1 MEGKERFLLEAEK
14 MLSDYE
20 FFTSPRFMRLLHHVG
35 KDMRLLHHVGKEI
48 TDRHNAKVRTYG
60 APDENR
66 AGYFEGTYTYIN
78 VLNEI
83 TQSFPSLELRGESV
97 LGVLGHECGH
107 QNYSSIYLRKKYVEG
122 ISNGI
127 LYPYFPEPRSEKE
140 RLYAE
145 QMKELFVRKD
155 RIAIELYL
163 TMAAPLHGLL
173 EDVYIEERMMKRFP
187 GSIRRGIQ
195 GNRKRIMERYDS
207 VKKLDKG
214 GDKLGTMASVLTEY
228 MFTKRVNTWDGE
240 IQLYADFLREC
251 IPLIHQA
258 AHDVR
263 ESSRFIATN
272 QILLAI
278 WPLLLEKIEE
288 LQEMMEQTPPEKQED
303 LIKKTAEKIQTQMPQ
318 YSEEPICREHRM
330 EEKNA
335 SDVKWTGADRKEE
348 TGEERPDGQN
358 GDIKDF
364 TESGKIE
371 EARPEDKKPLEELS
385 VDFPKEIDISR
396 ELRKIR
402 HELAEEKTEKMMTD
416 AMREAL
422 KNFLEGVK
430 FHPVNEAIP
439 KEVIRKDKPSK
450 KAELM
455 YEQIKPE
462 IQRVLSEFL
471 VLVQPILMTRKS
483 RIRRKQFFGK
493 SLDMKNL
500 WDPQDRV
507 FKTKISDKNNFNT
520 AIAVLMDQSA
530 SIDERRRL
538 ASILAT
544 LCIVEFAQYLKI
556 PVCVYGHCTDFRRP
570 EHFGKE
576 TVCLHSYMEFEDR
589 DHEKLRILDMKP
601 GGANR
606 DGVAL
611 QYMEEK
617 LKRRKERQK
626 LLFFTC
632 DGLPNAS
639 DYGGKVARDDL
650 KQIQKELHRDGI
662 HLLVAAIGEDQEE
675 IHKIYGNSCIN
686 TSDLS
691 ALPGEI
697 CKRLLQMIL

>member
-1 MEGKERFLLEAEK
+1 MEEKERFLLEAEK

-20 FFTSPRFMRLLHHVG
+20 FFTSPRF
-35 KDMRLLHHVGKEI
+35 MRLLHHVGKEI

-145 QMKELFVRKD
+145 QMKKLFVRKD

-288 LQEMMEQTPPEKQED
+288 LQEMMDQTPPEKQED
-303 LIKKTAEKIQTQMPQ
+303 LLKKTAEKIQMQMPQ

-364 TESGKIE
+364 TEAGKIK
-371 EARPEDKKPLEELS
+371 EAHPEDKKPLEELS

-462 IQRVLSEFL
+462 IQRVLSDFL

-626 LLFFTC
+626 LLFLTC

>member
-1 MEGKERFLLEAEK
+1 MEEKERFLLEAEK

-20 FFTSPRFMRLLHHVG
+20 FFTSPRF
-35 KDMRLLHHVGKEI
+35 MRLLHHVGKEI

-83 TQSFPSLELRGESV
+83 TQSFPSLELRGESI

-195 GNRKRIMERYDS
+195 RNRKRIMERYDS

-228 MFTKRVNTWDGE
+228 MFTKRVNAWDGE
-240 IQLYADFLREC
+240 IKLYADFLREC

-288 LQEMMEQTPPEKQED
+288 LQEIMDQTPPEKQED
-303 LIKKTAEKIQTQMPQ
+303 LLKKTAEKIQTQMPQ

-335 SDVKWTGADRKEE
+335 SDVKWTGADKKEGE
-348 TGEERPDGQN
+348 GEERPDGQN
-358 GDIKDF
+358 GDVDDF
-364 TESGKIE
+364 TESGKLK
-371 EARPEDKKPLEELS
+371 EAQPEDKKPLEELS

-611 QYMEEK
+611 QYMDEK

>member
-20 FFTSPRFMRLLHHVG
+20 FFTSPRFMRLLHHI
-35 KDMRLLHHVGKEI
+35 GKEI

-83 TQSFPSLELRGESV
+83 TQSFPSLELRGDSI

-107 QNYSSIYLRKKYVEG
+107 QNYSSIYLRKKYIEG

-140 RLYAE
+140 RLYAK
-145 QMKELFVRKD
+145 QMKELFVQKD

-163 TMAAPLHGLL
+163 AMAAPLHGLL

-187 GSIRRGIQ
+187 GSIRRGILE
-195 GNRKRIMERYDS
+195 NRKRMMERYDS
-207 VKKLDKG
+207 VKKLDQG
-214 GDKLGTMASVLTEY
+214 GDKLKTMASVLTEY

-240 IQLYADFLREC
+240 IELYADFLREC
-251 IPLIHQA
+251 MPLIHQA
-258 AHDVR
+258 VHDVR

-278 WPLLLEKIEE
+278 WPLLLERIEE
-288 LQEMMEQTPPEKQED
+288 LQEMMDQIPQEKRAD
-303 LIKKTAEKIQTQMPQ
+303 LLKNTAEKIQKQMPQ
-318 YSEEPICREHRM
+318 YSEEPICREHRI

-335 SDVKWTGADRKEE
+335 SDVKWTGADRKE
-348 TGEERPDGQN
+348 GEERQDGQT
-358 GDIKDF
+358 GHIEDL
-364 TESGKIE
+364 TEAEKLKE
-371 EARPEDKKPLEELS
+371 VNPDDKKVLEELS

-402 HELAEEKTEKMMTD
+402 HEMAEEKTQKMMTD

-422 KNFLEGVK
+422 KNFLESVK

-439 KEVIRKDKPSK
+439 KEIIRKDQPSR

-462 IQRVLSEFL
+462 IQRILREFL
-471 VLVQPILMTRKS
+471 VLVQPILTAKKS

-493 SLDMKNL
+493 SLDIKNL
-500 WDPQDRV
+500 WEPQDRV
-507 FKTKISDKNNFNT
+507 FKTKTVDKNNFDT
-520 AIAVLMDQSA
+520 AVAILMDQSA
-530 SIDERRRL
+530 SIDAKRKQ

-556 PVCVYGHCTDFRRP
+556 PICVYGHCTDLRRP
-570 EHFGKE
+570 GHFGKE

-589 DHEKLRILDMKP
+589 EHEKLRILDMSP

-617 LKRRKERQK
+617 LKRRKERMK

-650 KQIQKELHRDGI
+650 KQIQKELHRHGI

>member
-20 FFTSPRFMRLLHHVG
+20 FFTSPRF
-35 KDMRLLHHVGKEI
+35 MRLLHHVGKEI

-228 MFTKRVNTWDGE
+228 MFTKRVNAWDGE
-240 IQLYADFLREC
+240 IKLYADFLREC

-330 EEKNA
+330 EEMNA

-348 TGEERPDGQN
+348 TGEERPDRQN

-364 TESGKIE
+364 TEAGKIK
-371 EARPEDKKPLEELS
+371 EAHPEDKKPLEELS

-589 DHEKLRILDMKP
+589 NHEKLRILDMKP

-611 QYMEEK
+611 QYMDEK

-639 DYGGKVARDDL
+639 DYGGEVARDDL

>member
-1 MEGKERFLLEAEK
+1 MEEKERFLHEAEK
-14 MLSDYE
+14 MLTDYE
-20 FFTSPRFMRLLHHVG
+20 FFTSPRF
-35 KDMRLLHHVGKEI
+35 MRLLHHVGKEI

-228 MFTKRVNTWDGE
+228 MFTKRVNAWDGE
-240 IQLYADFLREC
+240 IKLYADFLREC

-288 LQEMMEQTPPEKQED
+288 LQEMMDQTPPEKQED

-364 TESGKIE
+364 TEAGKIKE
-371 EARPEDKKPLEELS
+371 VQTEDKKPLEELS

-507 FKTKISDKNNFNT
+507 FKTKITDKNNFNT

-639 DYGGKVARDDL
+639 DYGGEVARDDL

>member
-1 MEGKERFLLEAEK
+1 MEEKERFLLEAEK

-20 FFTSPRFMRLLHHVG
+20 FFTSPRF
-35 KDMRLLHHVGKEI
+35 MRLLHHVGKEI

-145 QMKELFVRKD
+145 QMKKLFVRKD

-303 LIKKTAEKIQTQMPQ
+303 LLKKTAEKIQTQMPQ

-348 TGEERPDGQN
+348 NGEERPDGQN

-364 TESGKIE
+364 TEAGKIK
-371 EARPEDKKPLEELS
+371 EAQPEDKKPLEELS

>member
-1 MEGKERFLLEAEK
+1 MEGKERFLLEAGK

-20 FFTSPRFMRLLHHVG
+20 FFTSPRF
-35 KDMRLLHHVGKEI
+35 MRLLHHVGKEI

-163 TMAAPLHGLL
+163 TVAAPLHGLL

-258 AHDVR
+258 AYDVR

-318 YSEEPICREHRM
+318 YSEEPICREHRT

-335 SDVKWTGADRKEE
+335 SDVKWTGVDRKEE

-364 TESGKIE
+364 TEAGKIKE
-371 EARPEDKKPLEELS
+371 VQPEDKKPLEELS

-589 DHEKLRILDMKP
+589 NHEKLRILDMKP

-611 QYMEEK
+611 QYMKEK

>member
-20 FFTSPRFMRLLHHVG
+20 FFTSPRF
-35 KDMRLLHHVGKEI
+35 MRLLHHVGKEI

-83 TQSFPSLELRGESV
+83 TQSFPSLELRGESI

-140 RLYAE
+140 RLYVD

-228 MFTKRVNTWDGE
+228 MFTKRVNAWDGE
-240 IQLYADFLREC
+240 IKLYADFLREC

-288 LQEMMEQTPPEKQED
+288 LQEMMDQTPPEKQED

-330 EEKNA
+330 EEMNA

-364 TESGKIE
+364 TEAGKIK
-371 EARPEDKKPLEELS
+371 EAHPEDKKPLEELS

-416 AMREAL
+416 TMREAL

-439 KEVIRKDKPSK
+439 KEVIRKNKPSK

-576 TVCLHSYMEFEDR
+576 TVCLHSYMEFEGR

>member
-1 MEGKERFLLEAEK
+1 MEEKERFLLEAEK

-20 FFTSPRFMRLLHHVG
+20 FFTSPRF
-35 KDMRLLHHVGKEI
+35 MRLLHHVGKEI

-228 MFTKRVNTWDGE
+228 MFTKRVNAWDGE
-240 IQLYADFLREC
+240 IKLYADFLREC

-288 LQEMMEQTPPEKQED
+288 LQEMMDQTPPEKQED

-330 EEKNA
+330 EEMNA

-364 TESGKIE
+364 TEAGKIK
-371 EARPEDKKPLEELS
+371 EAHPEDKKPLEELS

-416 AMREAL
+416 TMREAL

-439 KEVIRKDKPSK
+439 KEVIRKNKPSK

>member
-20 FFTSPRFMRLLHHVG
+20 FFTSPRF
-35 KDMRLLHHVGKEI
+35 MRLLHHVGKEI

-83 TQSFPSLELRGESV
+83 TQSFPSLELRGESI

-288 LQEMMEQTPPEKQED
+288 LQELMEQTPPEKQED

-364 TESGKIE
+364 TEAGKIK
-371 EARPEDKKPLEELS
+371 EAQPEDKKPLEELS

-544 LCIVEFAQYLKI
+544 LCIVEFARYLKI

>member
-1 MEGKERFLLEAEK
+1 MEEKERFLLEAEK

-20 FFTSPRFMRLLHHVG
+20 FFTSPRF
-35 KDMRLLHHVGKEI
+35 MRLLHHVGKEI

-228 MFTKRVNTWDGE
+228 MFTKRVNAWDGE
-240 IQLYADFLREC
+240 IKLYADFLREC

-330 EEKNA
+330 EEMNA

-364 TESGKIE
+364 TEAGKIK
-371 EARPEDKKPLEELS
+371 EAHPEDKKPLEELS

-402 HELAEEKTEKMMTD
+402 HELAEEKIEKMMTD

-439 KEVIRKDKPSK
+439 KEVIRKGKPSK

-544 LCIVEFAQYLKI
+544 LCIVEFARYLKI

-589 DHEKLRILDMKP
+589 NHEKLRILDMKP

-617 LKRRKERQK
+617 LKRRKERMK

-639 DYGGKVARDDL
+639 DYGGEVARDDL
-650 KQIQKELHRDGI
+650 KQIQKELHRDVI

-675 IHKIYGNSCIN
+675 IHKIYGSSCIN

>member
-1 MEGKERFLLEAEK
+1 MEEKERFLLEAEK

-20 FFTSPRFMRLLHHVG
+20 FFTSPRF
-35 KDMRLLHHVGKEI
+35 MRLLHHVGKEI

-214 GDKLGTMASVLTEY
+214 GDKLGTMASILTEY
-228 MFTKRVNTWDGE
+228 MFTKRVNAWDGE
-240 IQLYADFLREC
+240 IKLYADFLREC

-288 LQEMMEQTPPEKQED
+288 LQEMMDQTPPEKQED

-364 TESGKIE
+364 TEAGKIKE
-371 EARPEDKKPLEELS
+371 VQTEDKKPLEELS

-570 EHFGKE
+570 EHFEKE
-576 TVCLHSYMEFEDR
+576 MVCLHSYMEFEDR

>member
-1 MEGKERFLLEAEK
+1 MEEKERFLLEAEK

-20 FFTSPRFMRLLHHVG
+20 FFTSPRF
-35 KDMRLLHHVGKEI
+35 MRLLHHVGKEI

-145 QMKELFVRKD
+145 QMKKLFVRKD

-288 LQEMMEQTPPEKQED
+288 LQEMMDQTPPEKQED

-348 TGEERPDGQN
+348 NGEERPDGQN

-364 TESGKIE
+364 TEAGKIKE
-371 EARPEDKKPLEELS
+371 VQPEDKKPLEELS

-471 VLVQPILMTRKS
+471 VMVQPILMTRKS

>member
-1 MEGKERFLLEAEK
+1 MEEKERFLLEAEK

-20 FFTSPRFMRLLHHVG
+20 FFTSPRF
-35 KDMRLLHHVGKEI
+35 MRLLHHVGKEI

-228 MFTKRVNTWDGE
+228 MFTKRVNAWDGE
-240 IQLYADFLREC
+240 IKLYADFLREC

-330 EEKNA
+330 EEMNA

-364 TESGKIE
+364 TEAGKIK
-371 EARPEDKKPLEELS
+371 EAHPEDKKPLEELS

-402 HELAEEKTEKMMTD
+402 HELAEEKIEKMMTD

-439 KEVIRKDKPSK
+439 KEVIRKGKPSK

-544 LCIVEFAQYLKI
+544 LCIVEFARYLKI

-589 DHEKLRILDMKP
+589 NHEKLRILDMKP

>member
-1 MEGKERFLLEAEK
+1 MEEKERFLLEAEK

-20 FFTSPRFMRLLHHVG
+20 FFTSPRF
-35 KDMRLLHHVGKEI
+35 MRLLHHVGKEI

-145 QMKELFVRKD
+145 QMKKLFVRKD

-228 MFTKRVNTWDGE
+228 MFTKRVNAWDGE
-240 IQLYADFLREC
+240 IKLYADFLREC

-288 LQEMMEQTPPEKQED
+288 LQEMMDQTPPEKQED

-364 TESGKIE
+364 TEAGKIK
-371 EARPEDKKPLEELS
+371 EAHPEDKKPLEELS

-462 IQRVLSEFL
+462 IQRVLSDFL

-626 LLFFTC
+626 LLFLTC

>member
-1 MEGKERFLLEAEK
+1 MEEKERFLLEAEK

-35 KDMRLLHHVGKEI
+35 KEI

-60 APDENR
+60 APDEKR

-83 TQSFPSLELRGESV
+83 TQSFPSLELRGESI

-107 QNYSSIYLRKKYVEG
+107 QNYSSIFLRKKYIEG
-122 ISNGI
+122 INNGI

-228 MFTKRVNTWDGE
+228 MFTKRVNAWDGE
-240 IQLYADFLREC
+240 IKLYADFLREC

-330 EEKNA
+330 EEMNA

-364 TESGKIE
+364 TEAGKIK
-371 EARPEDKKPLEELS
+371 EAHPEDKKPLEELS

-402 HELAEEKTEKMMTD
+402 HELAEEKIEKMMTD

-439 KEVIRKDKPSK
+439 KEVIRKGKPSK

-544 LCIVEFAQYLKI
+544 LCIVEFARYLKI

-589 DHEKLRILDMKP
+589 NHEKLRILDMKP

>member
-20 FFTSPRFMRLLHHVG
+20 FFTSPRF
-35 KDMRLLHHVGKEI
+35 MRLLHHVGKEI

-228 MFTKRVNTWDGE
+228 MFTKRVNAWDGE
-240 IQLYADFLREC
+240 IKLYADFLREC

-330 EEKNA
+330 EEMNA
-335 SDVKWTGADRKEE
+335 SDVKWTGADRKEGE
-348 TGEERPDGQN
+348 GEERPDGQN

-364 TESGKIE
+364 TEAGKIK
-371 EARPEDKKPLEELS
+371 EAHPEDKKPLEELS

>member
-20 FFTSPRFMRLLHHVG
+20 FFTSPRF
-35 KDMRLLHHVGKEI
+35 MRLLHHVGKEI

-163 TMAAPLHGLL
+163 TVAAPLHGLL

-258 AHDVR
+258 AYDVR

-318 YSEEPICREHRM
+318 YSEEPICREHRT

-335 SDVKWTGADRKEE
+335 SDVKWTGVDRKEE

-364 TESGKIE
+364 TEAGKIKE
-371 EARPEDKKPLEELS
+371 VQPEDKKPLEELS

-617 LKRRKERQK
+617 LKRRKERMK

-639 DYGGKVARDDL
+639 DYGGEVARDDL

>member
-20 FFTSPRFMRLLHHVG
+20 FFTSPRF
-35 KDMRLLHHVGKEI
+35 MRLLHHVGKEI

-83 TQSFPSLELRGESV
+83 TQSFPSLELRGESI

-107 QNYSSIYLRKKYVEG
+107 QNYSSIFLRKKYIEG
-122 ISNGI
+122 INNGI

-155 RIAIELYL
+155 RIAIEFYL

-228 MFTKRVNTWDGE
+228 MFTKRVNAWDGE
-240 IQLYADFLREC
+240 IKLYADFLREC

-330 EEKNA
+330 EEMNA
-335 SDVKWTGADRKEE
+335 SDVKWTGADRKEGE
-348 TGEERPDGQN
+348 GEERPDGQN

-364 TESGKIE
+364 TEAGKIK
-371 EARPEDKKPLEELS
+371 EAHPEDKKPLEELS

>member
-20 FFTSPRFMRLLHHVG
+20 FFTSPRF
-35 KDMRLLHHVGKEI
+35 MRLLHHVGKEI

-207 VKKLDKG
+207 VKKLDQG

-288 LQEMMEQTPPEKQED
+288 LQEMMDQTPPEKQED
-303 LIKKTAEKIQTQMPQ
+303 LLKKTTEKIQTQMPQ

-335 SDVKWTGADRKEE
+335 SDVKWTGADRKEGE
-348 TGEERPDGQN
+348 GEERPDGQN

-364 TESGKIE
+364 TEAGKIK
-371 EARPEDKKPLEELS
+371 EAHPEDKKPLEELS
-385 VDFPKEIDISR
+385 VDFPKEIDISW

-544 LCIVEFAQYLKI
+544 LCIVEFARYLKI

>member
-1 MEGKERFLLEAEK
+1 MEEKERFLLEAEK

-20 FFTSPRFMRLLHHVG
+20 FFTSPRF
-35 KDMRLLHHVGKEI
+35 MRLLHHVGKEI

-228 MFTKRVNTWDGE
+228 MFTKRVNAWDGE
-240 IQLYADFLREC
+240 IKLYADFLREC

-288 LQEMMEQTPPEKQED
+288 LQEMMDQTPPEKQED

-335 SDVKWTGADRKEE
+335 SDVKWTGADRKEGE
-348 TGEERPDGQN
+348 GEERPDGQN
-358 GDIKDF
+358 GNIKDF
-364 TESGKIE
+364 TEAGKIK
-371 EARPEDKKPLEELS
+371 EAQPEDKKILEELS

>member
-1 MEGKERFLLEAEK
+1 MEEKERFLLEAEK

-20 FFTSPRFMRLLHHVG
+20 FFTSPRF
-35 KDMRLLHHVGKEI
+35 MRLLHHVGKEI

-145 QMKELFVRKD
+145 QMKKLFVRKD

-288 LQEMMEQTPPEKQED
+288 LQEMMDQTPPEKQED
-303 LIKKTAEKIQTQMPQ
+303 LLKKTTEKIQTQMPQ

-335 SDVKWTGADRKEE
+335 SDVNWTGADRKEGE
-348 TGEERPDGQN
+348 GEERPDGQN
-358 GDIKDF
+358 GNIKDF
-364 TESGKIE
+364 TEAGKIK
-371 EARPEDKKPLEELS
+371 EAQPEDKKILEELS

-462 IQRVLSEFL
+462 IQRVLNEFL
-471 VLVQPILMTRKS
+471 VMVQPILMTRKS
-483 RIRRKQFFGK
+483 RIRRKQFLGK

-626 LLFFTC
+626 LLFLTC

>member
-1 MEGKERFLLEAEK
+1 MEEKERFLLEAEK

-20 FFTSPRFMRLLHHVG
+20 FFTSPRF
-35 KDMRLLHHVGKEI
+35 MRLLHHVGKEI

-83 TQSFPSLELRGESV
+83 TQSFPSLELRGESI

-107 QNYSSIYLRKKYVEG
+107 QNYSSIFLRKKYVEG
-122 ISNGI
+122 INNGI

-228 MFTKRVNTWDGE
+228 MFTKRVNAWDGE
-240 IQLYADFLREC
+240 IKLYADFLREC

-288 LQEMMEQTPPEKQED
+288 LQEMMDQTPPEKQED

-364 TESGKIE
+364 TEAGKIK
-371 EARPEDKKPLEELS
+371 EAHPEDKKPLEELS

-462 IQRVLSEFL
+462 IQRVLSDFL

-639 DYGGKVARDDL
+639 DYGGEVARDDL

>member
-1 MEGKERFLLEAEK
+1 MEEKERFLLEAEK

-20 FFTSPRFMRLLHHVG
+20 FFTSPRF
-35 KDMRLLHHVGKEI
+35 MRLLHHVGKEI

-251 IPLIHQA
+251 MPLIHQA

-288 LQEMMEQTPPEKQED
+288 LQEVMEQTPPEKQED
-303 LIKKTAEKIQTQMPQ
+303 LIKKIAEKIQTQMPQ

-364 TESGKIE
+364 TEAGKIKE
-371 EARPEDKKPLEELS
+371 VQPEDKKPLEELS

-471 VLVQPILMTRKS
+471 VMVQPILMTRKS

>member
-1 MEGKERFLLEAEK
+1 MEEKERFLLEAEK

-20 FFTSPRFMRLLHHVG
+20 FFTSPRF
-35 KDMRLLHHVGKEI
+35 MRLLHHVGKEI

-228 MFTKRVNTWDGE
+228 MFTKRVNAWDGE

-263 ESSRFIATN
+263 ESSRFIAAN

-288 LQEMMEQTPPEKQED
+288 LQEMMDQTPPEKQED

-348 TGEERPDGQN
+348 NGEERPDGQN

-364 TESGKIE
+364 TEAGKIKE
-371 EARPEDKKPLEELS
+371 LQPEDKKPLEELS

-471 VLVQPILMTRKS
+471 VMVQPILMTRKS

-493 SLDMKNL
+493 SLDTKNL

>member
-1 MEGKERFLLEAEK
+1 MEEKERFLLEAEK

-20 FFTSPRFMRLLHHVG
+20 FFTSPRF
-35 KDMRLLHHVGKEI
+35 MRLLHHVGKEI

-258 AHDVR
+258 AYDVR

-364 TESGKIE
+364 TEAGKIK
-371 EARPEDKKPLEELS
+371 EAHPEDKKPLEELS

-639 DYGGKVARDDL
+639 DYGGEVARDDL

>member
-20 FFTSPRFMRLLHHVG
+20 FFTSPRF
-35 KDMRLLHHVGKEI
+35 MRLLHHVGKEI

-228 MFTKRVNTWDGE
+228 MFTKRVNAWDGE
-240 IQLYADFLREC
+240 IKLYADFLREC

-330 EEKNA
+330 EEMNA
-335 SDVKWTGADRKEE
+335 SDVKWTGADRKEGE
-348 TGEERPDGQN
+348 GEERPDGQN

-364 TESGKIE
+364 TEAGKIK
-371 EARPEDKKPLEELS
+371 EAHPEDKKPLEELS

-544 LCIVEFAQYLKI
+544 LCIVEFARYLKI

>member
-1 MEGKERFLLEAEK
+1 MEEKERFLLEAEK

-20 FFTSPRFMRLLHHVG
+20 FFTSPRF
-35 KDMRLLHHVGKEI
+35 MRLLHHVGKEI

-83 TQSFPSLELRGESV
+83 TQSFPSLELRGESI

-195 GNRKRIMERYDS
+195 RNRKRIMERYDS

-335 SDVKWTGADRKEE
+335 SDVKWTGADKKEGE
-348 TGEERPDGQN
+348 GEERPDGQN
-358 GDIKDF
+358 GDVDDF
-364 TESGKIE
+364 TESGKLK
-371 EARPEDKKPLEELS
+371 EAQPEDKKPLEELS

-507 FKTKISDKNNFNT
+507 FKTKILDKNNFNT

-589 DHEKLRILDMKP
+589 NHEKLRILDMKP

-611 QYMEEK
+611 QYMEER
-617 LKRRKERQK
+617 LKRRKERMK

-639 DYGGKVARDDL
+639 DYGGEVARDDL
-650 KQIQKELHRDGI
+650 KQIQKELRRAGI

>member
-1 MEGKERFLLEAEK
+1 MEEKERFLLEAEK

-20 FFTSPRFMRLLHHVG
+20 FFTSPRF
-35 KDMRLLHHVGKEI
+35 MRLLHHVGKEI

-228 MFTKRVNTWDGE
+228 MFTKRVNAWDGE
-240 IQLYADFLREC
+240 IKLYADFLREC

-288 LQEMMEQTPPEKQED
+288 LQEMMDQTPPEKQED
-303 LIKKTAEKIQTQMPQ
+303 LLKKTAEKIQTQMPQ

-330 EEKNA
+330 EEMNA

-364 TESGKIE
+364 TEAGKIK
-371 EARPEDKKPLEELS
+371 EAHPEDKKPLEELS

-455 YEQIKPE
+455 HEQIKPE

-556 PVCVYGHCTDFRRP
+556 PACVYGHCTDFRRP

-617 LKRRKERQK
+617 LKRRKERMK

-639 DYGGKVARDDL
+639 DYGGEVARDDL
-650 KQIQKELHRDGI
+650 KQIQKELHRDVI

-675 IHKIYGNSCIN
+675 IHKIYGSSCIN

>member
-20 FFTSPRFMRLLHHVG
+20 FFTSPRF
-35 KDMRLLHHVGKEI
+35 MRLLHHVGKEI

-228 MFTKRVNTWDGE
+228 MFTKRVNAWDGE
-240 IQLYADFLREC
+240 IKLYADFLREC

-288 LQEMMEQTPPEKQED
+288 LQEMMDQTPPEKQED
-303 LIKKTAEKIQTQMPQ
+303 LLKKTAEKIQIQMPQ
-318 YSEEPICREHRM
+318 YSDEPICREHRM

-371 EARPEDKKPLEELS
+371 EARLEDKKPLEELS

>member
-1 MEGKERFLLEAEK
+1 MEEKERFLLEAEK

-20 FFTSPRFMRLLHHVG
+20 FFTSPRF
-35 KDMRLLHHVGKEI
+35 MRLLHHVGKEI

-83 TQSFPSLELRGESV
+83 TQSFPSLELRGESI

-107 QNYSSIYLRKKYVEG
+107 QNYSSIFLRKKYIEG
-122 ISNGI
+122 INNGI

-214 GDKLGTMASVLTEY
+214 GDKLETMASVLTEY
-228 MFTKRVNTWDGE
+228 MFTKRVNAWDGE
-240 IQLYADFLREC
+240 IKLYADFLREC

-288 LQEMMEQTPPEKQED
+288 LQEMMDQTPPEKQED
-303 LIKKTAEKIQTQMPQ
+303 LIKKTAEKIQTQIPQ

-364 TESGKIE
+364 TEAGKIK
-371 EARPEDKKPLEELS
+371 EAHPEDKKPLEELS

-439 KEVIRKDKPSK
+439 KEVIRKGKPSK

-556 PVCVYGHCTDFRRP
+556 PVCVYGHFTDFRRP

-589 DHEKLRILDMKP
+589 NHEKLRILDMKP

>member
-20 FFTSPRFMRLLHHVG
+20 FFTSPRL
-35 KDMRLLHHVGKEI
+35 MRLLHHVGKEI

-228 MFTKRVNTWDGE
+228 MFTKRVNAWDGE
-240 IQLYADFLREC
+240 IKLYADFLREC

-288 LQEMMEQTPPEKQED
+288 LQEMMDQTPPEKQED
-303 LIKKTAEKIQTQMPQ
+303 LLKKTAEKIQTQMPQ

-364 TESGKIE
+364 TEAGKIK
-371 EARPEDKKPLEELS
+371 EAHPEDKKPLEELS

-471 VLVQPILMTRKS
+471 ALVQPILMTRKS

-617 LKRRKERQK
+617 LKRRKERLK

>member
-1 MEGKERFLLEAEK
+1 MEEKERFLLEAEK

-35 KDMRLLHHVGKEI
+35 KEI
-48 TDRHNAKVRTYG
+48 TDRYNAKVRTYG

-228 MFTKRVNTWDGE
+228 MFTKRVNAWDGE
-240 IQLYADFLREC
+240 IKLYADFLREC

-330 EEKNA
+330 EEMNA

-364 TESGKIE
+364 TEAGKIK
-371 EARPEDKKPLEELS
+371 EAHPEDKKPLEELS

-589 DHEKLRILDMKP
+589 NHEKLRILDMKP

>member
-20 FFTSPRFMRLLHHVG
+20 FFTSPRF
-35 KDMRLLHHVGKEI
+35 MRLLHHVGKEI

-83 TQSFPSLELRGESV
+83 TQSFPSLELRGESI

-163 TMAAPLHGLL
+163 TMAALLHGLL

-195 GNRKRIMERYDS
+195 RNRKRIMERYDS

-228 MFTKRVNTWDGE
+228 MFTKRVNAWDGE
-240 IQLYADFLREC
+240 IKLYADFLREC

-288 LQEMMEQTPPEKQED
+288 LQEIMDQTPPEKQED

-335 SDVKWTGADRKEE
+335 SDVKWTGADKKE
-348 TGEERPDGQN
+348 GEERPDGQN
-358 GDIKDF
+358 GDVDDF
-364 TESGKIE
+364 TESGKLK
-371 EARPEDKKPLEELS
+371 EAQPEYKKPLEELS
-385 VDFPKEIDISR
+385 VDFPREIDISR

-402 HELAEEKTEKMMTD
+402 HELAEEKTEKMMSD

-422 KNFLEGVK
+422 KNFLESVK

-483 RIRRKQFFGK
+483 RIRRKQFLGK

-556 PVCVYGHCTDFRRP
+556 PACVYGHCTDFRRP

>member
-1 MEGKERFLLEAEK
+1 MEEKERFLLEAEK
-14 MLSDYE
+14 MLSDYV
-20 FFTSPRFMRLLHHVG
+20 FFTSPRF
-35 KDMRLLHHVGKEI
+35 MRLLHHVGKEI

-228 MFTKRVNTWDGE
+228 MFTKRVNAWDGE
-240 IQLYADFLREC
+240 IKLYADFLREC

-330 EEKNA
+330 EEMNA

-358 GDIKDF
+358 GDVDDF
-364 TESGKIE
+364 TESGKLK
-371 EARPEDKKPLEELS
+371 EAQPEDKKPLEELS

-589 DHEKLRILDMKP
+589 NHEKLRILDMKP

-639 DYGGKVARDDL
+639 DYGGEVARDDL

>member
-1 MEGKERFLLEAEK
+1 MEEKERFLLEAEK

-20 FFTSPRFMRLLHHVG
+20 FFMSPRF
-35 KDMRLLHHVGKEI
+35 MRLLHHVGKEI

-228 MFTKRVNTWDGE
+228 MFTKRVNAWDGE
-240 IQLYADFLREC
+240 IKLYADFLREC

-288 LQEMMEQTPPEKQED
+288 LQEMMDQTPPEKQED

-364 TESGKIE
+364 TEAGKIKE
-371 EARPEDKKPLEELS
+371 VQTEDKKPLEELS

-483 RIRRKQFFGK
+483 RIRRKQLFGK

>member
-20 FFTSPRFMRLLHHVG
+20 FFTSPRF
-35 KDMRLLHHVGKEI
+35 MRLLHHVGKEI

-83 TQSFPSLELRGESV
+83 TQSFPSLELRGESI

-163 TMAAPLHGLL
+163 TVAAPLHGLL

-240 IQLYADFLREC
+240 IQLYTDFLREC

-288 LQEMMEQTPPEKQED
+288 LQEIMDQTPPEKQED

-335 SDVKWTGADRKEE
+335 SDVKWTGADKKE
-348 TGEERPDGQN
+348 GEERPDGQN
-358 GDIKDF
+358 GDVDDF
-364 TESGKIE
+364 TESGKLK
-371 EARPEDKKPLEELS
+371 EAQPEDKKPLEELS
-385 VDFPKEIDISR
+385 VDFPKEIDISW

-507 FKTKISDKNNFNT
+507 FKTKILDKNNFNT

-556 PVCVYGHCTDFRRP
+556 PACVYGHCTDFRRP

>member
-20 FFTSPRFMRLLHHVG
+20 FFTSPRF
-35 KDMRLLHHVGKEI
+35 MRLLHHVGKEI

-83 TQSFPSLELRGESV
+83 TQSFPSLELRGESI

-228 MFTKRVNTWDGE
+228 MFTKRVNAWDGE
-240 IQLYADFLREC
+240 IKLYADFLREC

-288 LQEMMEQTPPEKQED
+288 LQEIMEQTPPEKQED

-364 TESGKIE
+364 TEAGKIK
-371 EARPEDKKPLEELS
+371 EAHPEDKKPLEELS

-544 LCIVEFAQYLKI
+544 LCIVEFARYLKI

>member
-20 FFTSPRFMRLLHHVG
+20 FFTSPRF
-35 KDMRLLHHVGKEI
+35 MRLLHHVGKEI

-127 LYPYFPEPRSEKE
+127 LYPYFPKPRSEKE

-207 VKKLDKG
+207 VKKLDQG

-288 LQEMMEQTPPEKQED
+288 LQEMMDQTPPEKQED

-330 EEKNA
+330 EEMNA

-348 TGEERPDGQN
+348 TGEERPDEQN

-364 TESGKIE
+364 TEAGKIK
-371 EARPEDKKPLEELS
+371 EAHPEDKKPLEELS

-589 DHEKLRILDMKP
+589 NHEKLRILDMKP

>member
-1 MEGKERFLLEAEK
+1 MEEKERFLLEAEK

-20 FFTSPRFMRLLHHVG
+20 FFTSPRF
-35 KDMRLLHHVGKEI
+35 MRLLHHVGKEI

-288 LQEMMEQTPPEKQED
+288 LQEMMDQTPPEKQED
-303 LIKKTAEKIQTQMPQ
+303 LLKKTTEKIQTQMPQ

-335 SDVKWTGADRKEE
+335 SDVKWTGADRKEGE
-348 TGEERPDGQN
+348 GEERPDGQN
-358 GDIKDF
+358 GNIKDF
-364 TESGKIE
+364 TEAGKIK
-371 EARPEDKKPLEELS
+371 EAQPEDKKILEELS